1 MNKYLPFLLVLSLI
15 TCCVEVDISVPSFPD
30 ISDYYKISDGMTQ
43 LTVAINFL
51 GSCLACI
58 FYGPLSDTFGRRR
71 VMIYGNAIMMA
82 GACGC
87 VFSPNIYILL
97 FARLIQGVGA
107 ATSAVVAFAMVAD
120 KYKKS
125 EATTIIGFMNSL
137 ITIIMSGAPVI
148 GSLINEY
155 IGWHGSYVTVAG
167 LSVVSWIMLYLYL
180 PETKPHFKNLK
191 PTKIFKDYKT
201 IILRYDF
208 FLLSI
213 TPSLMYAGWMSF
225 VACCSFLYI
234 ESYGLS
240 IIQYAI
246 HQATIIGAFCITSLF
261 CSKINKYLGEANSL
275 AYGICFN
282 LIGAILLII
291 FGIFSMHS
299 PYLTSLGMIV
309 FGIGEAI
316 VYPILF
322 TKSLE
327 VFPNIKGTASSA
339 IMSLRSLIC
348 ATFVAISSNIYDG
361 TLFKVAIVV
370 LLSGLLSALFSWRI
384 LQITNFD

>member
-43 LTVAINFL
+43 LTVAINFF
-51 GSCLACI
+51 GSCLACV

-71 VMIYGNAIMMA
+71 IMIYGNAIMMI

-87 VFSPNIYILL
+87 VLSPDIYILL
-97 FARLIQGVGA
+97 LARFIQGIGA
-107 ATSAVVAFAMVAD
+107 ATSMVVASAMVAD

-148 GSLINEY
+148 GSLINKY
-155 IGWHGSYVTVAG
+155 IGWYGSYIAVAA
-167 LSVVSWIMLYLYL
+167 LSVISWIMLYLYL
-180 PETKPHFKNLK
+180 PETKPHFENLK
-191 PTKIFKDYKT
+191 LTKIFKDYKT

-213 TPSLMYAGWMSF
+213 TPSLLYAGWMSF